1 MENKFTYLEPSLEK
15 QLKGHRNGI
24 TALYFSPNE
33 QQIAS
38 SSLDN
43 SVLLWDLRGTMRSYR
58 FQGHD
63 EAVMD
68 VTFSPSGKYMAS
80 ASRDKTV
87 RLWVPTVTGSTGMFK
102 AHSQTVRSVQFSP
115 DGTKIVTASDDK
127 IVKLWSTDKHKFLAS
142 FVGHTNWVRCARMSS
157 DGSVIASC
165 SDDKS
170 TKLWNQDNGDCI
182 HTYKDQKG
190 HGLCLAWHPSGC
202 YIAVGTSHGNVK
214 LYDVRTHNL
223 VQYYSIHND
232 AVTSLAFHPSGSYIL
247 TSSKDGKM
255 KILDLL
261 EGHPIFT
268 LSGHTGP
275 VNAVNFSAGGDTFA
289 SAGEDKL
296 VFIWKT
302 NFTELAGDL
311 KENIEDNGS
320 TIPKCTSQS
329 SKITSTSK
337 DTKDRNQG
345 SKAWYQCYHTNK
357 IPVTTFVH
365 LDDVSQCNQSPRLNC
380 SEEPNANSLMA
391 EPRLFSQTAPCLRDK
406 GSYTVV
412 SPVQVNV
419 PRSCVCASRAT
430 PAQLESSRLSV
441 DCSLNSVGDMSHI
454 PRIPP
459 SPTTYTLPSVLDK
472 SMGSTTMMSKGGCGE
487 GKADNVLFGMIKL
500 KENDVCYTSGTIEWV
515 GRKRSFPIN
524 SGFKLINEQF
534 DTQVKKM
541 KKLNTTY
548 TCEMHKDTDCNC
560 PDVLPTVN
568 AMVDHLNA
576 LHEAVDLVD
585 LRLNTLEDVLS
596 KKKEGSRCGQ
606 F

>member
-1 MENKFTYLEPSLEK
+1 MESKLTYLEPSLEK

-24 TALYFSPNE
+24 TSLFFSPNE

-68 VTFSPSGKYMAS
+68 VTFSPSGKFMAS

-115 DGTKIVTASDDK
+115 DGTKIITASDDK
-127 IVKLWSTDKHKFLAS
+127 IVKLWSTEKHRFLAS
-142 FVGHTNWVRCARMSS
+142 YVGHTNWVRCARMSS

-170 TKLWNQDNGDCI
+170 TKLWNLDNGECI

-190 HGLCLAWHPSGC
+190 NGLCLAWHPSGC

-214 LYDVRTHNL
+214 LYDVRTHSL

-232 AVTSLAFHPSGSYIL
+232 AVTQVAFHPSGSYIL

-275 VNAVNFSAGGDTFA
+275 VNAVNFSAGGETFA
-289 SAGEDKL
+289 SAGDDRL

-302 NFTELAGDL
+302 NFTELSGDY
-311 KENIEDNGS
+311 KENIAENVS
-320 TIPKCTSQS
+320 TIPKSVSQ
-329 SKITSTSK
+329 TSK
-337 DTKDRNQG
+337 LTHTTKDRNQG
-345 SKAWYQCYHTNK
+345 TKAWYQCYHTHK
-357 IPVTTFVH
+357 IPVITFVH
-365 LDDVSQCNQSPRLNC
+365 LDDVSQGNQSMRM
-380 SEEPNANSLMA
+380 SYSDEPNANSTMI
-391 EPRLFSQTAPCLRDK
+391 EPTLLSQTEPCLRANY
-406 GSYTVV
+406 SIVNEPLRINSTRN
-412 SPVQVNV
+412 SPRNSGQ
-419 PRSCVCASRAT
+419 
-430 PAQLESSRLSV
+430 AQCSSGN
-441 DCSLNSVGDMSHI
+441 CSLNSVGHLSHI

-459 SPTTYTLPSVLDK
+459 SPTTYTLPSVLEK
-472 SMGSTTMMSKGGCGE
+472 STATYYEGGQ
-487 GKADNVLFGMIKL
+487 DDLFGMIKL
-500 KENDVCYTSGTIEWV
+500 RNNDVCYTSGIIEWV
-515 GRKRSFPIN
+515 GRKRSYPIN
-524 SGFKLINEQF
+524 SGFKLISDQC
-534 DTQVKKM
+534 DTKVR
-541 KKLNTTY
+541 KLNTTFNCG
-548 TCEMHKDTDCNC
+548 THAHDNCDCA
-560 PDVLPTVN
+560 DVLPTVN
-568 AMVDHLNA
+568 AIVDHLNA

-585 LRLNTLEDVLS
+585 LRLNNLEDTLS
-596 KKKEGSRCGQ
+596 QKKGGK
-606 F
+606 